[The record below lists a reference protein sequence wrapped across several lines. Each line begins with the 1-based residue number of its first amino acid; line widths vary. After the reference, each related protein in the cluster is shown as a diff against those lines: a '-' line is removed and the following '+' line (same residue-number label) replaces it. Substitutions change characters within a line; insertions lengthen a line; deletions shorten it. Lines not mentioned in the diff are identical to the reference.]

1 MAIRK
6 SIYDYTFEECKKLT
20 MKSTTGYSWYD
31 VAMYDIC
38 ANFDKVLKEHS
49 LLENEPIH
57 KNMVEFNNFIAKH
70 AYSKKGYFTKQELYQ
85 FLSMLTTIQ
94 LQEIESK
101 YQKNPWVWTEL
112 FEEFKKYQKCMS
124 EYLNLNELESLN
136 LELSAERELVKMRKL
151 NNLIDAVCEVQITTN
166 YNKQNVG
173 NMHAKYLAA
182 VEEYKQIGLPP
193 ELSERVHRY
202 LCKVE
207 AYLDFMIKKVNT
219 GKR

>member
-20 MKSTTGYSWYD
+20 MKSNTGYSWYD

-38 ANFDKVLKEHS
+38 VNFDKVLKEHS

-70 AYSKKGYFTKQELYQ
+70 AYSKKGYFNKQELYQ
-85 FLSMLTTIQ
+85 FLSLLTTIQ

-101 YQKNPWVWTEL
+101 YQKNPWVWTAL
-112 FEEFKKYQKCMS
+112 FDEFKKYQKCMS
-124 EYLNLNELESLN
+124 EYLDLNELESMN
-136 LELSAERELVKMRKL
+136 LELSAEKELVKMRKL

-182 VEEYKQIGLPP
+182 VEEYKQINLPP
-193 ELSERVHRY
+193 ELNERVHRY
-202 LCKVE
+202 LSKVE
-207 AYLDFMIKKVNT
+207 VYLDFMIKKVNT